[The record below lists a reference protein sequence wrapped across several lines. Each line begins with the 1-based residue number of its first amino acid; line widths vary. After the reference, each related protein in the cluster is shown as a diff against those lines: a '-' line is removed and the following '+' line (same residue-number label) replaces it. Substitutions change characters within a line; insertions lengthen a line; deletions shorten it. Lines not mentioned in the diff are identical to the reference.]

1 MNNKTKRISL
11 IAVITAIIAAFLTSA
26 IVYADDN
33 ISIENTF
40 KDPVF
45 RDAVA
50 LQYDTDG
57 DGELSPDERSVE
69 VMIVSGLVDEL
80 ANSRGVDSD
89 TLTISSLEG
98 IECFSNLKVLRCN
111 DIGELDSLDVS
122 ALTSLETL
130 NCSDD
135 GLTSLDLS
143 ANTELRVLHCCSN
156 EFTSLDFTANT
167 KLEFLHCYANL
178 ELESLNVSG
187 LANLEELRCDGCKI
201 NSLDLTTNTSLYKLN
216 CSYNHIAKIDLSST
230 AATSL
235 TNYHLGNQTISLEL
249 TYSDGKITA
258 PIDLDADS
266 VYATSLDSDGTA
278 YADGA
283 FFTTEYSKI
292 KDGFTYDYSTGKS
305 GCAEMKVS
313 VSVYHTH
320 TYAVTASD
328 FENKK
333 LTINCQICGGDEH
346 ILDAE
351 LATVTDE
358 PSCTA
363 AGKTTKTLTAQF
375 DGKTYTDVDEIE
387 IPALN
392 HDYVPVVTP
401 PTCTEQGYTTYTCS
415 RCDDSYVANY
425 TDALN
430 HTAGETVIE
439 NEVPATCTADGSYDE
454 VVYCTTC
461 NEELSRETKTVE
473 KLGHDLG
480 EWTVTAPAVP
490 VTCMTDGK
498 AAIETCYCS
507 RCDYYETR
515 GGETISAPGHKNG
528 EPVKENEVPATCTAD
543 GSYDEVVYC
552 TVCTQEISRDTK
564 TVGKLGHDLGEWTV
578 TTPAVPATCTT
589 DGKAAIETCYCSRCD
604 YYENRGGETISAP
617 GHKNGVP
624 VKENEVP
631 ATCTADGSYDDVV
644 YCTTCNEELSRETKT
659 VEKLGHDLGEW
670 TVTAPAVPVTCMT
683 DGKAAIETCYCSRC
697 DYYETRGG
705 ETITAQGHKKG
716 EPVKEN
722 EVPATCT
729 VDGSYDEVVY
739 CTTCNEELSRETKT
753 VEKLGHDLGEW
764 TVTTPAV
771 PATCMTDGK
780 AAIETCYCSRCD
792 YYENRGGDPI
802 AALNHNYKAV
812 VVAPTCTA
820 KGYTKHTCTRCND
833 SYTDSETA
841 ALGHKWN
848 SGVVTVD
855 PTTTSEGK
863 KKFTCTLCNA
873 VRYETIPKL
882 KVSEVTPNEK
892 EADSAKV
899 NKTIKKPTQIHTIS
913 LNKKKQFYIYFN
925 AVKGAQNYRIMYRKV
940 GDKGWKKS
948 WTKGKTEFTIK
959 NLKAN
964 GLYEFKFAAYRKN
977 AKGKWER
984 GGYSTTSYRYYYKAV
999 ITKTKVAKNTVTVN
1013 WKRNKNANYY
1023 TVEYATNREMKNSK
1037 KVNISPN
1044 SKTSYKIKGLK
1055 KGKKYFIRIRAV
1067 KKSGGKSY
1075 IGEFSTRKA
1084 VTIK

>member
-1 MNNKTKRISL
+1 
-11 IAVITAIIAAFLTSA
+11 
-26 IVYADDN
+26 
-33 ISIENTF
+33 
-40 KDPVF
+40 
-45 RDAVA
+45 
-50 LQYDTDG
+50 
-57 DGELSPDERSVE
+57 
-69 VMIVSGLVDEL
+69 
-80 ANSRGVDSD
+80 
-89 TLTISSLEG
+89 
-98 IECFSNLKVLRCN
+98 
-111 DIGELDSLDVS
+111 
-122 ALTSLETL
+122 
-130 NCSDD
+130 
-135 GLTSLDLS
+135 
-143 ANTELRVLHCCSN
+143 
-156 EFTSLDFTANT
+156 
-167 KLEFLHCYANL
+167 
-178 ELESLNVSG
+178 
-187 LANLEELRCDGCKI
+187 
-201 NSLDLTTNTSLYKLN
+201 
-216 CSYNHIAKIDLSST
+216 
-230 AATSL
+230 
-235 TNYHLGNQTISLEL
+235 
-249 TYSDGKITA
+249 
-258 PIDLDADS
+258 
-266 VYATSLDSDGTA
+266 
-278 YADGA
+278 
-283 FFTTEYSKI
+283 
-292 KDGFTYDYSTGKS
+292 
-305 GCAEMKVS
+305 
-313 VSVYHTH
+313 
-320 TYAVTASD
+320 
-328 FENKK
+328 
-333 LTINCQICGGDEH
+333 
-346 ILDAE
+346 
-351 LATVTDE
+351 
-358 PSCTA
+358 
-363 AGKTTKTLTAQF
+363 
-375 DGKTYTDVDEIE
+375 
-387 IPALN
+387 
-392 HDYVPVVTP
+392 
-401 PTCTEQGYTTYTCS
+401 CS

-439 NEVPATCTADGSYDE
+439 NEVPATCTVDGSYDE

-461 NEELSRETKTVE
+461 NEDLSRETKTVE

-490 VTCMTDGK
+490 ATCTTDGT

-515 GGETISAPGHKNG
+515 GGET
-528 EPVKENEVPATCTAD
+528 
-543 GSYDEVVYC
+543 
-552 TVCTQEISRDTK
+552 
-564 TVGKLGHDLGEWTV
+564 
-578 TTPAVPATCTT
+578 
-589 DGKAAIETCYCSRCD
+589 
-604 YYENRGGETISAP
+604 
-617 GHKNGVP
+617 
-624 VKENEVP
+624 
-631 ATCTADGSYDDVV
+631 
-644 YCTTCNEELSRETKT
+644 
-659 VEKLGHDLGEW
+659 
-670 TVTAPAVPVTCMT
+670 
-683 DGKAAIETCYCSRC
+683 
-697 DYYETRGG
+697 
-705 ETITAQGHKKG
+705 
-716 EPVKEN
+716 
-722 EVPATCT
+722 
-729 VDGSYDEVVY
+729 
-739 CTTCNEELSRETKT
+739 
-753 VEKLGHDLGEW
+753 
-764 TVTTPAV
+764 
-771 PATCMTDGK
+771 
-780 AAIETCYCSRCD
+780 
-792 YYENRGGDPI
+792 I

>member
-11 IAVITAIIAAFLTSA
+11 IAVITVIIAAFLTSA

-258 PIDLDADS
+258 PIDLDADF

-292 KDGFTYDYSTGKS
+292 RDGFTYDYSTGKS

-375 DGKTYTDVDEIE
+375 DGKTYTDVDETE

-392 HDYVPVVTP
+392 HDYVSVVTP

-415 RCDDSYVANY
+415 RCDDSYVADY

-480 EWTVTAPAVP
+480 EWTVTAPEVP

-528 EPVKENEVPATCTAD
+528 EPVKENEVAATCTAD

-564 TVGKLGHDLGEWTV
+564 TVEKLGHDLGGWTV

-589 DGKAAIETCYCSRCD
+589 DGKAAIETC
-604 YYENRGGETISAP
+604 
-617 GHKNGVP
+617 H
-624 VKENEVP
+624 
-631 ATCTADGSYDDVV
+631 
-644 YCTTCNEELSRETKT
+644 
-659 VEKLGHDLGEW
+659 
-670 TVTAPAVPVTCMT
+670 
-683 DGKAAIETCYCSRC
+683 CSRC

-705 ETITAQGHKKG
+705 ETI
-716 EPVKEN
+716 
-722 EVPATCT
+722 
-729 VDGSYDEVVY
+729 
-739 CTTCNEELSRETKT
+739 
-753 VEKLGHDLGEW
+753 
-764 TVTTPAV
+764 
-771 PATCMTDGK
+771 
-780 AAIETCYCSRCD
+780 
-792 YYENRGGDPI
+792 

-812 VVAPTCTA
+812 AVAPTCTA
-820 KGYTKHTCTRCND
+820 KGYTKHTCTRCGD

>member
-283 FFTTEYSKI
+283 FFTTEYSNI

-375 DGKTYTDVDEIE
+375 DGKTYTDVDETE

-415 RCDDSYVANY
+415 RCDDSYVTDY

-507 RCDYYETR
+507 RCDYYENR
-515 GGETISAPGHKNG
+515 GGETITAQGHKNG
-528 EPVKENEVPATCTAD
+528 EPVKENEIPATCTAD

-564 TVGKLGHDLGEWTV
+564 TVGKLGHDLGGWTV
-578 TTPAVPATCTT
+578 TAPAVPATCMT

-617 GHKNGVP
+617 GHTNGEP
-624 VKENEVP
+624 VKENEVA
-631 ATCTADGSYDDVV
+631 ATCTADGSYDEVV
-644 YCTTCNEELSRETKT
+644 YCTVCTQEISRDTKT
-659 VEKLGHDLGEW
+659 VEKLGHDLGGW
-670 TVTAPAVPVTCMT
+670 TVTTPAVPATCTT
-683 DGKAAIETCYCSRC
+683 DGKAAIETCHCSRC

-705 ETITAQGHKKG
+705 ETI
-716 EPVKEN
+716 
-722 EVPATCT
+722 
-729 VDGSYDEVVY
+729 
-739 CTTCNEELSRETKT
+739 
-753 VEKLGHDLGEW
+753 
-764 TVTTPAV
+764 
-771 PATCMTDGK
+771 
-780 AAIETCYCSRCD
+780 
-792 YYENRGGDPI
+792 

-812 VVAPTCTA
+812 AVAPTCTA
-820 KGYTKHTCTRCND
+820 KGYTKHTCTRCGD

-1055 KGKKYFIRIRAV
+1055 KEKKYFIRIRAV

>member
-578 TTPAVPATCTT
+578 TTPAVPATC
-589 DGKAAIETCYCSRCD
+589 
-604 YYENRGGETISAP
+604 
-617 GHKNGVP
+617 
-624 VKENEVP
+624 
-631 ATCTADGSYDDVV
+631 
-644 YCTTCNEELSRETKT
+644 
-659 VEKLGHDLGEW
+659 
-670 TVTAPAVPVTCMT
+670 
-683 DGKAAIETCYCSRC
+683 
-697 DYYETRGG
+697 
-705 ETITAQGHKKG
+705 
-716 EPVKEN
+716 
-722 EVPATCT
+722 
-729 VDGSYDEVVY
+729 
-739 CTTCNEELSRETKT
+739 
-753 VEKLGHDLGEW
+753 
-764 TVTTPAV
+764 
-771 PATCMTDGK
+771 MTDGK

-999 ITKTKVAKNTVTVN
+999 ITKTKVARNTVTVN

-1067 KKSGGKSY
+1067 KKTGGKSY

>member
-11 IAVITAIIAAFLTSA
+11 IAVITVIIAAFLTSA

-258 PIDLDADS
+258 PIDLDADF

-292 KDGFTYDYSTGKS
+292 RDGFTYDYSTGKS

-375 DGKTYTDVDEIE
+375 DGKTYTDVDETE

-392 HDYVPVVTP
+392 HDYVSVVTP

-415 RCDDSYVANY
+415 RCDDSYVADY

-490 VTCMTDGK
+490 ATCTTDGK
-498 AAIETCYCS
+498 SAIETCHCS
-507 RCDYYETR
+507 RCDYYENR

-564 TVGKLGHDLGEWTV
+564 TVEKLGHDLGGWTV

-589 DGKAAIETCYCSRCD
+589 DGKAAIETC
-604 YYENRGGETISAP
+604 
-617 GHKNGVP
+617 H
-624 VKENEVP
+624 
-631 ATCTADGSYDDVV
+631 
-644 YCTTCNEELSRETKT
+644 
-659 VEKLGHDLGEW
+659 
-670 TVTAPAVPVTCMT
+670 
-683 DGKAAIETCYCSRC
+683 CSRC

-705 ETITAQGHKKG
+705 ETI
-716 EPVKEN
+716 
-722 EVPATCT
+722 
-729 VDGSYDEVVY
+729 
-739 CTTCNEELSRETKT
+739 
-753 VEKLGHDLGEW
+753 
-764 TVTTPAV
+764 
-771 PATCMTDGK
+771 
-780 AAIETCYCSRCD
+780 
-792 YYENRGGDPI
+792 

-812 VVAPTCTA
+812 AVAPTCTA
-820 KGYTKHTCTRCND
+820 KGYTKHTCTRCGD

>member
-507 RCDYYETR
+507 RCDYYE
-515 GGETISAPGHKNG
+515 
-528 EPVKENEVPATCTAD
+528 
-543 GSYDEVVYC
+543 
-552 TVCTQEISRDTK
+552 
-564 TVGKLGHDLGEWTV
+564 
-578 TTPAVPATCTT
+578 
-589 DGKAAIETCYCSRCD
+589 
-604 YYENRGGETISAP
+604 
-617 GHKNGVP
+617 
-624 VKENEVP
+624 
-631 ATCTADGSYDDVV
+631 
-644 YCTTCNEELSRETKT
+644 
-659 VEKLGHDLGEW
+659 
-670 TVTAPAVPVTCMT
+670 
-683 DGKAAIETCYCSRC
+683 
-697 DYYETRGG
+697 
-705 ETITAQGHKKG
+705 
-716 EPVKEN
+716 
-722 EVPATCT
+722 
-729 VDGSYDEVVY
+729 
-739 CTTCNEELSRETKT
+739 
-753 VEKLGHDLGEW
+753 
-764 TVTTPAV
+764 
-771 PATCMTDGK
+771 
-780 AAIETCYCSRCD
+780 
-792 YYENRGGDPI
+792 NRGGDPI

-999 ITKTKVAKNTVTVN
+999 ITKTKVARNTVTVN

-1067 KKSGGKSY
+1067 KKTGGKSY

>member
-283 FFTTEYSKI
+283 FFTTEYSNI

-375 DGKTYTDVDEIE
+375 DGKTYTDVDETE

-415 RCDDSYVANY
+415 RCDDSYVTDY

-528 EPVKENEVPATCTAD
+528 EPVKENEVAATCTAD

-564 TVGKLGHDLGEWTV
+564 TVEKLGHDLGGWTV

-589 DGKAAIETCYCSRCD
+589 DGKAAIETC
-604 YYENRGGETISAP
+604 
-617 GHKNGVP
+617 H
-624 VKENEVP
+624 
-631 ATCTADGSYDDVV
+631 
-644 YCTTCNEELSRETKT
+644 
-659 VEKLGHDLGEW
+659 
-670 TVTAPAVPVTCMT
+670 
-683 DGKAAIETCYCSRC
+683 CSRC

-705 ETITAQGHKKG
+705 ETI
-716 EPVKEN
+716 
-722 EVPATCT
+722 
-729 VDGSYDEVVY
+729 
-739 CTTCNEELSRETKT
+739 
-753 VEKLGHDLGEW
+753 
-764 TVTTPAV
+764 
-771 PATCMTDGK
+771 
-780 AAIETCYCSRCD
+780 
-792 YYENRGGDPI
+792 

-812 VVAPTCTA
+812 AVAPTCTA
-820 KGYTKHTCTRCND
+820 KGYTKHTCTRCGD

-1055 KGKKYFIRIRAV
+1055 KEKKYFIRIRAV